1 MAPLARPL
9 AVGFGIRVD
18 GRDAGISFS
27 TVADAEGGAHRLS
40 AQGYKQ
46 VDIFERLSGRVVE
59 YVSPR
64 PSEA

>member
-27 TVADAEGGAHRLS
+27 SVADAEGGAQRLS
-40 AQGYKQ
+40 AQGYKH
-46 VDIFERLSGRVVE
+46 VDIFERMSGRIVE

-64 PSEA
+64 PADA